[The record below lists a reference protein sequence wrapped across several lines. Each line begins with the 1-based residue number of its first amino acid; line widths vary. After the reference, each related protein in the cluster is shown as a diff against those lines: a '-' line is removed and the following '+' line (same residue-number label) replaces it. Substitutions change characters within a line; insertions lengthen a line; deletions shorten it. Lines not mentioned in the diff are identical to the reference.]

1 MERASWERRFLVLA
15 LLCRRFGSGIVDPL
29 GGPQV
34 RVDAEGGEALD
45 RGPGRGTDRRFRS
58 G

>member
-15 LLCRRFGSGIVDPL
+15 LLCRRFGRGIVDPL
-29 GGPQV
+29 GHPQA
-34 RVDAEGGEALD
+34 RVNAEGGEALD
-45 RGPGRGTDRRFRS
+45 RVPGRGTDRRFRS